1 MENSDSFKI
10 RPAGRHLL
18 TIGRDLIQ
26 DKYAAII
33 ELVKNAYDADSDDV
47 IITFSVPKNRDK
59 LEITIKDK
67 GHGMTRDAVINQWLV
82 PSTNNKFEQ
91 KISSNKKRVMQG
103 RKGVGRYAASI
114 LGDDLLLETVS
125 NAQKTTVYIQWKQFE
140 QADFLEDVDILVET
154 ESTTQSDG
162 THLFITANKNQ
173 IQEWNKKQ
181 HENLEFELRKLISP
195 VSSIGTNSDDEFSMH
210 LNYIGF
216 WEDENENTSK
226 KIDPFPIFDLYDYR
240 ISGIISSDG
249 MGLLEFYNQKVRNSI
264 KENIKVDLEQN
275 TGCGSIEF
283 DIRVYDREKEA
294 IEQLISRGLKDYHG
308 NYVGKLK
315 ARQLLNKYNGVGVY
329 RNGFRIRPLG
339 DPENDW
345 LELDKKRVQNPSL
358 KIGSN
363 QVIGHIQIQSEELSG
378 LEEKS
383 ARDGLKS
390 NHAFA
395 QLIKISTE
403 NIINELEK
411 RRYIYRRKAGLSRTA
426 LKIEQEFE
434 KIFSFDDVKEG
445 IVKKLSTHGIDKKT
459 TDEIL
464 NLLEKKEVT
473 ASKSIENIRQAVAIY
488 QGQATL
494 GKIINVVLHE
504 GRRPLNFF
512 NNEIKNLLFWVNQI
526 KEDCAK
532 DELKEIKRISEESLV
547 NSKMLSSLFK
557 RIDPLATGKRT
568 KAKDFNLKESI
579 ESSLQVFEEILITS
593 QIKYKVTCPE
603 NIIFTGWR
611 QDIYAII
618 TNLVD
623 NSIFWMNEKKSKQK
637 TIEIN
642 VNTNNNEF
650 VYLDY
655 LDSGPGIEPILIE
668 NEVVFEPDFSTKD
681 GGTGIGLA
689 IAGEAA
695 FRNGLELKALESNSG
710 VYFRLQKKE
719 S

>member
-1 MENSDSFKI
+1 MENNDSFKI
-10 RPAGRHLL
+10 RPAGRHIL

-33 ELVKNAYDADSDDV
+33 ELVKNAYDADSNDV

-59 LEITIKDK
+59 LEITVKDK

-82 PSTNNKFEQ
+82 PSTNNKLEQ
-91 KISSNKKRVMQG
+91 KISSNKKRIMQG

-114 LGDDLLLETVS
+114 LGNDLLLETVS
-125 NAQKTTVYIQWKQFE
+125 NAQKTTVYVQWKQFE

-154 ESTTQSDG
+154 ESTIQPDG
-162 THLFITANKNQ
+162 TQLFITANKNQ
-173 IQEWNKKQ
+173 IQEWNRKQ

-195 VSSIGTNSDDEFSMH
+195 VSSIGANLNDEFSMH

-216 WEDENENTSK
+216 WNDENENTSK
-226 KIDPFPIFDLYDYR
+226 QIEPFPIFDLYDYR
-240 ISGIISSDG
+240 ISGKISSNG
-249 MGLLEFYNQKVRNSI
+249 IGLLEFNNQKARNSI
-264 KENIKVDLEQN
+264 KEVIDVDIGQN

-283 DIRVYDREKEA
+283 DVRVYDREPEA
-294 IEQLISRGLKDYHG
+294 IEQLISRGLKDYKG

-315 ARQLLNKYNGVGVY
+315 ARQLLNKYNGIGVY

-383 ARDGLKS
+383 ARDGLKL
-390 NHAFA
+390 NYAFS
-395 QLIKISTE
+395 QLLKISTE
-403 NIINELEK
+403 NVINELEK
-411 RRYIYRRKAGLSRTA
+411 RRYIYRRKAGLSRSA

-434 KIFSFDDVKEG
+434 KIFSFEDVKEG
-445 IVKKLSTHGIDKKT
+445 IVKKLNDNGIDKKT
-459 TDEIL
+459 TDDIL
-464 NLLEKKEVT
+464 NLLEKKEDS

-526 KEDCAK
+526 KKDCAK

-568 KAKDFNLKESI
+568 KAKDFNLKINI

-593 QIKYKVTCPE
+593 QIKYKVNCPE

-642 VNTNNNEF
+642 VNTKNNEF

-695 FRNGLELKALESNSG
+695 FRNGLELKAFESDSG
-710 VYFRLQKKE
+710 AYFRLQKKE